1 MSDTQPIRL
10 SDDESCGGS
19 KPRILTPQE
28 FARLLEV
35 ASHYAV
41 GGKRSIS
48 TPVNEDEYMRNT
60 ATWD

>member
-1 MSDTQPIRL
+1 MSDAQPIRL

-19 KPRILTPQE
+19 EPRFLTPQE
-28 FARLLEV
+28 FARLLEL

-48 TPVNEDEYMRNT
+48 TPVNEAEHIRNT